1 MVYGCMLSCILVLR
15 VLKSVV
21 SVFFSVNAGMR
32 QGYHLAPL
40 FFNTC
45 LGWIEDTAI
54 VLNHCR
60 ATLGN
65 MKVTDPVFAYDFA
78 ILVLETQVAALKAIG
93 TEAKPFSL

>member
-21 SVFFSVNAGMR
+21 SVFSVNAGMR

-45 LGWIEDTAI
+45 LGRIEDTAI

-60 ATLGN
+60 ITLGN

-78 ILVLETQVAALKAIG
+78 ILVLETQVAALKAIS